1 LQQRLRDRR
10 PISIWQNGYSR
21 VVRATDSRNMSYS
34 DFKTIDQAVST
45 LELTV
50 EDIPHFFSQVAP
62 IEPSQRLQETL
73 DETLDLAASISTE
86 KARSEL
92 IITPILLEIRR
103 IFIGYFSGNTFNVD
117 ESKGLTGAC
126 DFILSASSNQSLVTA
141 PVLTLVEAKDND
153 IRIGL
158 GQCVAQMVGAQVFN
172 ARKGLE
178 QPVVYGAVSTGTNW
192 KFIMLENQ
200 IVKIDLTEYFITQLN
215 QILGILAEPFRIY
228 FGGANA

>member
-1 LQQRLRDRR
+1 
-10 PISIWQNGYSR
+10 
-21 VVRATDSRNMSYS
+21 MSYS

-62 IEPSQRLQETL
+62 IEPSQRLKKML

-92 IITPILLEIRR
+92 IITPILLEVRR
-103 IFIGYFSGNTFNVD
+103 IFPNRIGYFSGNTFNVD

-158 GQCVAQMVGAQVFN
+158 GQCVAQMVAAQIFN
-172 ARKGLE
+172 ARKGPCIQYSLKAIE
-178 QPVVYGAVSTGTNW
+178 SASKSSLFFSNTSKILLLAKCKKYSSSS
-192 KFIMLENQ
+192 ID
-200 IVKIDLTEYFITQLN
+200 IVCQW
-215 QILGILAEPFRIY
+215 
-228 FGGANA
+228 

>member
-1 LQQRLRDRR
+1 
-10 PISIWQNGYSR
+10 
-21 VVRATDSRNMSYS
+21 MSYS
-34 DFKTIDQAVST
+34 DFKTIDQAVSH

-50 EDIPHFFSQVAP
+50 EDMFHLFGQVAP
-62 IEPSQRLQETL
+62 VEPSLRLQEIL
-73 DETLDLAASISTE
+73 EETLDLAASISTE

-103 IFIGYFSGNTFNVD
+103 NYKNKIGYFSGNTFNID

-158 GQCVAQMVGAQVFN
+158 GQCVAQMVAAQIFN
-172 ARKGLE
+172 ARKGVE
-178 QPVVYGAVSTGTNW
+178 HKIVYGAVSTGTNW
-192 KFIMLENQ
+192 KFLMLENNV
-200 IVKIDLTEYFITQLN
+200 VKIDLTEYFITQLN
-215 QILGILAEPFRIY
+215 QILGILSEPFKIY
-228 FGGANA
+228 FAQ